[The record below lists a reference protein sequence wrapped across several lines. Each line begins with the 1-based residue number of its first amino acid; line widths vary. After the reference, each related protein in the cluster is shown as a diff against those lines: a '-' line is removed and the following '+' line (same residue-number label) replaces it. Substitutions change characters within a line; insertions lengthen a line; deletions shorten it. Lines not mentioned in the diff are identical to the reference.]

1 MENPLVLGA
10 DIGGSHITAGLIDLG
25 KRKIISTSVKHKSVN
40 PHENAD
46 AILNSWCQVIED
58 VYAGRNISGKR
69 IGLAIPGP
77 FDYKNGI
84 CLITEQ
90 DKFKSLYLM
99 NIKNELARRLQIE
112 PADINF
118 VNDAEAFL
126 KGEIFASP
134 ASHDAVLGI
143 TLGTGLGSA
152 LYLKGE
158 VTDADLWNSPFQ
170 EGIAEEYLAAGWL
183 INRYFQLSGLCVAGV
198 KEIGENASKDP
209 KAKQVFAEFGKNLAK
224 FLHAQVDRH
233 NLGMILIGGN
243 ISNAFEYFS
252 KELGQEL
259 ARRKTRVAIRVSEL
273 KENAALIGAAAEEF
287 DKELTVH
294 ELYNYKRHEK

>member
-1 MENPLVLGA
+1 MENPLVLGV
-10 DIGGSHITAGLIDLG
+10 DIGGSHITAGLIDLE
-25 KRKIISTSVKHKSVN
+25 KRKLISSSIRHKSVN

-46 AILNSWCQVIED
+46 AIFNSWCQVIEA
-58 VYAGRNISGKR
+58 VYTGRNIAGKR

-84 CLITEQ
+84 CLIKEQ

-99 NIKNELARRLQIE
+99 NVKNELARRLKMK
-112 PADINF
+112 PANIKF

-126 KGEIFASP
+126 KGEIFATPSG
-134 ASHDAVLGI
+134 HDSVLGI

-158 VTDADLWNSPFQ
+158 VRDADLWNSPFQ

-183 INRYFQLSGLCVAGV
+183 INRYFQLTGLKVTGV
-198 KEIGENASKDP
+198 KEISEVVTRDP
-209 KAKQVFAEFGKNLAK
+209 IAKQVFVEFGNNLAQ
-224 FLHAQVDRH
+224 FLHSQVERH
-233 NLGMILIGGN
+233 SLGMILIGGN
-243 ISNAFEYFS
+243 ISYAFDHFS
-252 KELGQEL
+252 EGLSDGL
-259 ARRKTRVAIRVSEL
+259 AQTNTRVTIRVSEL

-287 DKELTVH
+287 DKEL
-294 ELYNYKRHEK
+294 KD